1 MQGLKCIGQN
11 VGQQKLLEFVTQKA
25 APFIK
30 TKILENEKELNPQRL
45 AQLGVKLV
53 ETCPIAHWQDI
64 MNEML
69 PPSDENTS
77 MTSSLLVTSLLQPE
91 FTCLEEEPDLP
102 QIWSRHLVEFFTK
115 V

>member
-1 MQGLKCIGQN
+1 
-11 VGQQKLLEFVTQKA
+11 
-25 APFIK
+25 
-30 TKILENEKELNPQRL
+30 
-45 AQLGVKLV
+45 
-53 ETCPIAHWQDI
+53 
-64 MNEML
+64 ML

-102 QIWSRHLVEFFTK
+102 QIWSRYLVEFFTK